1 MDRYTLS
8 LLIPIL
14 SIIFVVGVPVV
25 GLVTHFVLR
34 PLVRDITE
42 AIRAG
47 TGATSPEVERRLAEL
62 EESQALMSRRL
73 DRVLEA
79 ERFREKLEANAAKE
93 S

>member
-1 MDRYTLS
+1 MDRHALAM
-8 LLIPIL
+8 LIPIL
-14 SIIFVVGVPVV
+14 SIIFVVGVPVI

-47 TGATSPEVERRLAEL
+47 TGATGPEVERRLAEL

-73 DRVLEA
+73 ERVLEA
-79 ERFREKLEANAAKE
+79 ERFRQELEASAAKE
-93 S
+93 I